1 MTLRRVEPVD
11 ALFHPQGA
19 LLLYQR
25 ELVQLSPLGE
35 EIFVFADRP
44 VSLEQLADHLAE
56 VFGAPDGDVV
66 EAARHAVDQLVSQGV
81 LEQVP

>member
-19 LLLYQR
+19 LLLYER

-35 EIFVFADRP
+35 EAFLFADRP
-44 VSLEQLADHLAE
+44 VTLEQLAAHLAE
-56 VFGAPDGDVV
+56 VFGAPDGDAV
-66 EAARHAVDQLVSQGV
+66 EASRLAVEQLVAQGV
-81 LEQVP
+81 LEQLP